1 MILFTICVV
10 AVLVGLFFYL
20 RDMGM
25 LGGPNRD
32 PIRGGV
38 VPEIPSYTYKET
50 HAMNV
55 ELMKNREG
63 SNTWQEVQHMRD
75 MQQGVSFNVAY
86 GTQSEPYF
94 ADDDEVD
101 DCGPDCE

>member
-20 RDMGM
+20 RDMGL

-38 VPEIPSYTYKET
+38 VPEIPPTALDSIRDT
-50 HAMNV
+50 H
-55 ELMKNREG
+55 G
-63 SNTWQEVQHMRD
+63 SSSWDEVKHMRD
-75 MQQGVSFNVAY
+75 MQDEVYFDIVGYWPWQHDNKDTEPEDSGVSDTL
-86 GTQSEPYF
+86 GE
-94 ADDDEVD
+94 
-101 DCGPDCE
+101 PDCD

>member
-38 VPEIPSYTYKET
+38 VPEIPLYTHKET
-50 HAMNV
+50 YRMNV
-55 ELMKNREG
+55 ELMKDRG
-63 SNTWQEVQHMRD
+63 WDEVKHMRD
-75 MQQGVSFNVAY
+75 MQQRMSFNVAY

-94 ADDDEVD
+94 DDDD
-101 DCGPDCE
+101 DPIDDGPDCD

>member
-38 VPEIPSYTYKET
+38 VPEIPLYTHKET
-50 HAMNV
+50 YRMNV
-55 ELMKNREG
+55 ELMKDRVG
-63 SNTWQEVQHMRD
+63 SSTWDEVKHMRD
-75 MQQGVSFNVAY
+75 MQQRMSFNV
-86 GTQSEPYF
+86 PYF

>member
-38 VPEIPSYTYKET
+38 VPEIPLYTHKET
-50 HAMNV
+50 YRMNV
-55 ELMKNREG
+55 ELMKDRVG
-63 SNTWQEVQHMRD
+63 SSTWDDGSASWNDVKHMKD
-75 MQQGVSFNVAY
+75 MQQRMSFNV
-86 GTQSEPYF
+86 PYF
-94 ADDDEVD
+94 DDDEVD
-101 DCGPDCE
+101 DCGPDCD